1 MLRSTTMTMPQ
12 RLTQSLQSPNAET
25 TEDGVDEESAAAAA
39 KKPAWFT
46 ESEDNHLRISARTR
60 SKSTNDSTA
69 RTSAIALIVKLA
81 VLRKAFYSGGGQYP
95 TQLFVTPLPKMSFF
109 LPTPARSEGELS
121 SPEINFMKK
130 DGLLSYSVTVANY
143 GARGVA

>member
-1 MLRSTTMTMPQ
+1 MTMPQ
-12 RLTQSLQSPNAET
+12 RLTRSLQSPNAET

-69 RTSAIALIVKLA
+69 RSSAIALIVKLA
-81 VLRKAFYSGGGQYP
+81 VLRKAFYSGGHDP
-95 TQLFVTPLPKMSFF
+95 TQLFVTLPPKCLFF
-109 LPTPARSEGELS
+109 TYPCQERGRTKLFL
-121 SPEINFMKK
+121 EINFMKK